1 MELKVEVYRY
11 QNSYNYHFSV
21 QKAIIIAIMDNIV
34 MLRTEQDICND
45 LAKRLKQLRRKK
57 RISQKRLSV
66 LSGVPL
72 ASIKVFEEKGKVSLL
87 SFVKIATALG
97 ESSAVDD
104 LFVKEGNYESIEEVI
119 DANNKA
125 RGLSQR

>member
-1 MELKVEVYRY
+1 
-11 QNSYNYHFSV
+11 
-21 QKAIIIAIMDNIV
+21 

-119 DANNKA
+119 SANNKA

>member
-1 MELKVEVYRY
+1 
-11 QNSYNYHFSV
+11 
-21 QKAIIIAIMDNIV
+21 

-104 LFVKEGNYESIEEVI
+104 LFVKEGKYESIEEVI
-119 DANNKA
+119 NANNKA

>member
-1 MELKVEVYRY
+1 
-11 QNSYNYHFSV
+11 
-21 QKAIIIAIMDNIV
+21 MDNIV
-34 MLRTEQDICND
+34 LLRTEQDICND

-104 LFVKEGNYESIEEVI
+104 LFVKEGKYESIEEVI
-119 DANNKA
+119 NANNKA

>member
-1 MELKVEVYRY
+1 
-11 QNSYNYHFSV
+11 
-21 QKAIIIAIMDNIV
+21 MDNIV
-34 MLRTEQDICND
+34 LLRTEQDICND

-87 SFVKIATALG
+87 SFVKISTALG

-104 LFVKEGNYESIEEVI
+104 LFVKEGKYESIEEVI
-119 DANNKA
+119 NANNKA

>member
-1 MELKVEVYRY
+1 
-11 QNSYNYHFSV
+11 
-21 QKAIIIAIMDNIV
+21 MDNIV

-104 LFVKEGNYESIEEVI
+104 LFVKEGKYESIEDVI
-119 DANNKA
+119 NANNKA
-125 RGLSQR
+125 RGLS

>member
-1 MELKVEVYRY
+1 
-11 QNSYNYHFSV
+11 
-21 QKAIIIAIMDNIV
+21 MDNIV

-45 LAKRLKQLRRKK
+45 LAKRLKQLRRTK

-104 LFVKEGNYESIEEVI
+104 LFVKEGKYESIEEVI
-119 DANNKA
+119 NANNKA

>member
-1 MELKVEVYRY
+1 
-11 QNSYNYHFSV
+11 
-21 QKAIIIAIMDNIV
+21 MDNIV

-119 DANNKA
+119 NANNKA

>member
-1 MELKVEVYRY
+1 
-11 QNSYNYHFSV
+11 
-21 QKAIIIAIMDNIV
+21 MDNIV

-104 LFVKEGNYESIEEVI
+104 LFVKEGKYESIEEVI
-119 DANNKA
+119 NANNKA

>member
-1 MELKVEVYRY
+1 
-11 QNSYNYHFSV
+11 
-21 QKAIIIAIMDNIV
+21 MDNIV

-104 LFVKEGNYESIEEVI
+104 LFVKEGKYESIEEVI
-119 DANNKA
+119 SANNKA

>member
-1 MELKVEVYRY
+1 
-11 QNSYNYHFSV
+11 
-21 QKAIIIAIMDNIV
+21 

-87 SFVKIATALG
+87 SFVKIAAALG

-104 LFVKEGNYESIEEVI
+104 LFVEEGKYESIEEVI
-119 DANNKA
+119 NANNKA

>member
-1 MELKVEVYRY
+1 
-11 QNSYNYHFSV
+11 
-21 QKAIIIAIMDNIV
+21 MDNIV

-45 LAKRLKQLRRKK
+45 LAKRLKQLRREK

-104 LFVKEGNYESIEEVI
+104 LFVKEGKYESIEEVI
-119 DANNKA
+119 SANNKA

>member
-1 MELKVEVYRY
+1 
-11 QNSYNYHFSV
+11 
-21 QKAIIIAIMDNIV
+21 MDNIV

-104 LFVKEGNYESIEEVI
+104 LFVKEGKYESIEEVI
-119 DANNKA
+119 NANNKA
-125 RGLSQR
+125 RGLS

>member
-1 MELKVEVYRY
+1 
-11 QNSYNYHFSV
+11 
-21 QKAIIIAIMDNIV
+21 MDNIV

-87 SFVKIATALG
+87 SFVKIAAALG

-104 LFVKEGNYESIEEVI
+104 LFVEEGKYESIEEVI
-119 DANNKA
+119 NANNKA

>member
-1 MELKVEVYRY
+1 
-11 QNSYNYHFSV
+11 
-21 QKAIIIAIMDNIV
+21 MDNIV

-104 LFVKEGNYESIEEVI
+104 LFVEEGKYESIEEVI
-119 DANNKA
+119 NANNKA

>member
-1 MELKVEVYRY
+1 
-11 QNSYNYHFSV
+11 
-21 QKAIIIAIMDNIV
+21 MDNIV

-72 ASIKVFEEKGKVSLL
+72 ASIKVFEENGKVSLL

-104 LFVKEGNYESIEEVI
+104 LFVKEGKYESIEEVI
-119 DANNKA
+119 NANNKA

>member
-1 MELKVEVYRY
+1 
-11 QNSYNYHFSV
+11 
-21 QKAIIIAIMDNIV
+21 MDNIV

-104 LFVKEGNYESIEEVI
+104 LFVKEEKYESIEEVI
-119 DANNKA
+119 NANNKA